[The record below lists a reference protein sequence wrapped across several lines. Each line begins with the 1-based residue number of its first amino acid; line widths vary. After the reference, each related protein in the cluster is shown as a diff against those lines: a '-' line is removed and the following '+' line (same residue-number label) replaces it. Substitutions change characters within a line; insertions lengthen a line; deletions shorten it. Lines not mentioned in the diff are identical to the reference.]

1 AGKGIDISPL
11 SQGVYLIQITTGE
24 RKQTLKF
31 VKE

>member
-1 AGKGIDISPL
+1 SSL
-11 SQGVYLIQITTGE
+11 SQGVYFIQITTGD